1 MSIPGILLVVFAAI
15 LGSTDG
21 AVVPTAGEVKDCGS
35 DEDTA
40 AEDRVKRTAGKTPK
54 PHPLKH
60 KGSIAIDM
68 LVSNLVRMWAAM
80 VVIIISVVIVKEE
93 ILFCE

>member
-1 MSIPGILLVVFAAI
+1 MLVAFAAI

-21 AVVPTAGEVKDCGS
+21 AVVPTAGEVKDYGS

-40 AEDRVKRTAGKTPK
+40 AEDRVKRMAGKTPK

-60 KGSIAIDM
+60 KGSIAMDM

-80 VVIIISVVIVKEE
+80 IIILLV
-93 ILFCE
+93 LL